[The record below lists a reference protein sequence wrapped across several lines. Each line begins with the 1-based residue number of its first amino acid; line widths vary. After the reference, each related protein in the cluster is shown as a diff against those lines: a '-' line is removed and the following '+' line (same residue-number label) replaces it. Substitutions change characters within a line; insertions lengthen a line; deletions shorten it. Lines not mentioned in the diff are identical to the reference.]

1 MSDYVTKNEIIKKV
15 LDYVNS
21 KRNKGRPSDKK
32 ITSSD
37 VTFIVE
43 STLVCLIN
51 QLKQEQCI
59 QIRGLGTF
67 AVELRK
73 QKKGHCFSTG
83 KTVVIPE
90 RKVIVFNPSP
100 NLYQPVENNVVCSDD
115 FRCNLPFKGESK
127 LPDKKNPYL
136 IHNICKGFYKC
147 HSAKSWEKEIDLIK
161 EGDAL
166 L

>member
-1 MSDYVTKNEIIKKV
+1 MGDYVAKNEIIKKV

-21 KRNKGRPSDKK
+21 KRNKGRPSDEK

-37 VTFIVE
+37 VRFIVE
-43 STLVCLIN
+43 NTFICLIN
-51 QLKQEQCI
+51 LLKQEQNI

-67 AVELRK
+67 SIELRK
-73 QKKGHCFSTG
+73 QKKGHNFKTG
-83 KTVVIPE
+83 EMMEIPE
-90 RKVIVFNPSP
+90 KKVIVFNPSP

-136 IHNICKGFYKC
+136 SHNICKGFYKC
-147 HSAKSWEKEIDLIK
+147 HSPKSWEKEIDLIK